1 MEEAIDEASEELD
14 RELRAED
21 VARREK
27 LAKGLAM
34 QLMDPQVADD
44 AAASAVLAR
53 MCAARARKDP
63 EFEAALEVQLS
74 LLRGRGL
81 LQADALAAKR
91 EAEARAAE
99 AQARPVL
106 RAG

>member
-1 MEEAIDEASEELD
+1 
-14 RELRAED
+14 
-21 VARREK
+21 
-27 LAKGLAM
+27 
-34 QLMDPQVADD
+34 
-44 AAASAVLAR
+44 